1 MSEILLHYKRPDPIT
16 WVYLSSFLTFGLYF
30 AFHRFWSMRNLDLL
44 LLVLLAPGLLI
55 VQEARRQKL
64 IAIKT
69 EVAEKRLIS
78 TAAPN
83 PLINANEAKSDE
95 TKPLGPDG
103 SDAPT
108 GEASNSPGANTDAE
122 PSLLQ
127 PDASA
132 PDNNEPATLAD
143 SPTASV
149 AGNRQAADEDIP
161 GEDSSPEIASGPEI
175 APPRDMELYGFIW
188 LLAVQ
193 ALILLR
199 LIFDPLMVRRPLLDP
214 NLTAGGLM
222 FIGFWMFVFLMANVI
237 TNKPDLDVEGPR
249 LGPGYSLMNMLPA
262 IPSRPLGLPASSP
275 QADDLARDP
284 LAERIAAGDVVP
296 SSDKPL
302 TTPQD
307 ERPTPY
313 VMLAKFL
320 AIVSHLAIVVGIVS
334 IGYRHF
340 GNFRSGIG
348 CATLYLL
355 LPYTA
360 QMTGRVDH
368 ALPAALLI
376 WAVFSYRRPFIAGTF
391 LGVAAGLVYYPLFL
405 LPLWVSFYRPRGV
418 GRFLVGVVVA
428 LACMVAM
435 LLLDDS
441 ISPTEHLRRM
451 FGLMMPQMEG
461 LKGVWGL
468 GWQPIYRL
476 PLLVG
481 FLILAGFFSIWP
493 AQKNLGTL
501 IAYTAAVMV
510 AAQFWHAYGGGLYIG
525 WFLPLLLLTIYRP
538 NLEDRVAIKVI
549 SGLQASPIRP
559 RTADAA

>member
-44 LLVLLAPGLLI
+44 LLVMLAPGLLI

-83 PLINANEAKSDE
+83 PSITTTEGKSDE
-95 TKPLGPDG
+95 TTPKDPDREAPPTG
-103 SDAPT
+103 DPSDA
-108 GEASNSPGANTDAE
+108 AGANTDAS
-122 PSLLQ
+122 PSVQ
-127 PDASA
+127 PDAGV
-132 PDNNEPATLAD
+132 PDNHETATLAD
-143 SPTASV
+143 SPTPSV
-149 AGNRQAADEDIP
+149 TGNGQAVDKDIP
-161 GEDSSPEIASGPEI
+161 GEDSSPEIAGGPEI

-188 LLAVQ
+188 LLVVQ
-193 ALILLR
+193 ALILMR

-237 TNKPDLDVEGPR
+237 TNKPELDVEGPR

-262 IPSRPLGLPASSP
+262 IPSRPLGLPAPSP
-275 QADDLARDP
+275 QSDDLAQDP
-284 LAERIAAGDVVP
+284 LAERNVAGDVVP
-296 SSDKPL
+296 SSDKPP
-302 TTPQD
+302 TSPQD

-441 ISPTEHLRRM
+441 ISPTEHLQRM

-538 NLEDRVAIKVI
+538 NLEDRVAVKVI

>member
-83 PLINANEAKSDE
+83 PSITTDEGKSVE
-95 TKPLGPDG
+95 TTPKDPDRT
-103 SDAPT
+103 APPT
-108 GEASNSPGANTDAE
+108 GDPSNAAGANTHAPPTRE
-122 PSLLQ
+122 
-127 PDASA
+127 PDAGA
-132 PDNNEPATLAD
+132 PDNSETATLAD
-143 SPTASV
+143 SPTPSV
-149 AGNRQAADEDIP
+149 AGNGQAADKDIP
-161 GEDSSPEIASGPEI
+161 GEDSSPEIAGGSEI

-188 LLAVQ
+188 LLVVQ
-193 ALILLR
+193 ALILMR

-275 QADDLARDP
+275 PADDVAQEP
-284 LAERIAAGDVVP
+284 LAERNAAGDAVP
-296 SSDKPL
+296 SSDQPP

-391 LGVAAGLVYYPLFL
+391 LGIAAGLVYYPLFL

-428 LACMVAM
+428 LACMVAL

-441 ISPTEHLRRM
+441 ISPTEHLQRM

-468 GWQPIYRL
+468 GWQAIYRL

-538 NLEDRVAIKVI
+538 NLEDRVAVKVI